1 MAIVDKVTLKLQLEG
16 FAGIKGIDS
25 DFKKF
30 TSTVAASK
38 PQLDRFIKG
47 ITAVHGNTKLSK
59 VAFEKQISALTKLK
73 NNVGIGTVA
82 YKKLSTELS
91 FLLKVTCFSII
102 DAPRGMLATAAAI
115 PIV

>member
-1 MAIVDKVTLKLQLEG
+1 MAQVHPVTLKLQLEG

-38 PQLDRFIKG
+38 PKLDRFIKG

-59 VAFEKQISALTKLK
+59 NAFEGQISALKRLQ

-82 YKKLSTELS
+82 YKRLGEEITKVKTKMDSLSGS
-91 FLLKVTCFSII
+91 ANKQKGFI
-102 DAPRGMLATAAAI
+102 
-115 PIV
+115 